1 MQFAHYDFSLRWESI
16 VPREPFFRLRRN
28 DRPYLEDP
36 GEFAELH
43 YTRSV
48 QSAFISSAFDQLRK
62 TGRGGPVKKR
72 TFECKKAV
80 SLGNALHPMD
90 EKDMSRSPGY
100 Q

>member
-1 MQFAHYDFSLRWESI
+1 MQFAHYDFSLRSESI